1 MNVIKWSGKPI
12 DKSGFYSHVPM
23 SAYHSGR
30 LCIGPSISSSGLRT
44 IIQKSPAHYWDRCPI
59 NPDHDPKADEES
71 EALILGRATHHLLLG
86 QPQFDADFV
95 LQPDVA
101 PDVKGVLGP
110 WNYNKLSC
118 QKWRDDR
125 LREGKTILTKSG
137 VERVAGMAKVLSR
150 QAFVQQGALNGE
162 IELTIVHQDPA
173 TGFWI
178 LVRPDV
184 VPTDSADI
192 VDLKTTASILP
203 QDIKSSIFEYGYFQQ
218 GALIADAYKAVTGQP
233 IASFSLYFVESTRP
247 FCCYLYRLHDDDLE
261 LGRRLNR
268 MALDRLVKAM
278 NDGIWPGP
286 GGVQNGER
294 VMRLSERHRELAEK
308 LLVAAEGDS

>member
-1 MNVIKWSGKPI
+1 
-12 DKSGFYSHVPM
+12 DK
-23 SAYHSGR
+23 
-30 LCIGPSISSSGLRT
+30 T
-44 IIQKSPAHYWDRCPI
+44 
-59 NPDHDPKADEES
+59 PDSKG
-71 EALILGRATHHLLLG
+71 ILQDWTYRFETA
-86 QPQFDADFV
+86 
-95 LQPDVA
+95 
-101 PDVKGVLGP
+101 K
-110 WNYNKLSC
+110 
-118 QKWRDDR
+118 KWRDAR

-137 VERVAGMAKVLSR
+137 VERVAGMAKSLSR

-203 QDIKSSIFEYGYFQQ
+203 QDIKSSLFEYGYFQQ

-268 MALDRLVKAM
+268 MALDRLVESM
-278 NDGIWPGP
+278 NSGVWPGP

-308 LLVAAEGDS
+308 LLAAAERGS